1 MSLLS
6 DSQLERYARHIVLR
20 EVGGAGQRKLLSSK
34 VLVLGAGGLG
44 APALLYLAAAGI
56 GQIGIVDD
64 DAVAL
69 SNLQRQ
75 VIHRSCDVGRAK
87 TDSAADAIAA
97 LNPDVQVVRH
107 HCRFDADNGAALL
120 AGYDLLIDGTDNFAT
135 RFAANDACLA
145 LRRPLVS
152 AAVGPFDGQLAVF
165 KGYQPDLPC
174 YRCLVPEAP
183 PLNGGTCADEGI
195 LGALTGV
202 MGSMAALEAI
212 KELLGFGDSLAGRL
226 LIYDAL
232 GARIRTIALNK
243 DPACPACGAAR

>member
-1 MSLLS
+1 MSLLT

-20 EVGGAGQRKLLSSK
+20 EVGGAGQRKLLSAR

-44 APALLYLAAAGI
+44 APALLYLAAAGV
-56 GQIGIVDD
+56 GHIGIVDD
-64 DAVAL
+64 DDVAL

-75 VIHRSCDVGRAK
+75 VIHRSQDVGRAK

-97 LNPDVQVVRH
+97 LNPDVEVARH
-107 HCRFDADNGAALL
+107 HCRLTADNGAALL
-120 AGYDLLIDGTDNFAT
+120 GDYDLLIDGTDNFAA

-165 KGYQPDLPC
+165 KGYRPDLPC

-183 PLNGGTCADEGI
+183 PLASGTCADEGI

-212 KELLGFGDSLAGRL
+212 KEILGFGDSLAGRL

-232 GARIRTIALNK
+232 GARIRTIALKK